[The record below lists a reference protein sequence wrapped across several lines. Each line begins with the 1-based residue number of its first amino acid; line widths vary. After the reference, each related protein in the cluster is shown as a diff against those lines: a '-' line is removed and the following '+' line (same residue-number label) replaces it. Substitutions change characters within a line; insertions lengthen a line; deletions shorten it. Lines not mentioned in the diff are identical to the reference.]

1 MPVGVRT
8 MNLPVFPRPRS
19 RLFEDEEEDEDDLS
33 VQAEGSTEYEKVFNA
48 TSDWPK
54 DAAL

>member
-1 MPVGVRT
+1 